1 MSDQE
6 GLQERPAMTLQS
18 AALFYAGLLVVW
30 LGMLKLAMSTTWFP
44 NGALIAYHLAA
55 GFVLNRWVLRDL
67 VKWHPQHATLN
78 NVVKAKLSAFFFWP
92 LAYAGILIRMLVNKV
107 L

>member
-1 MSDQE
+1 MSEQE
-6 GLQERPAMTLQS
+6 ARPARHPTSLQS
-18 AALFYAGLLVVW
+18 GAAVYAGLLVAW
-30 LGMLKLAMSTTWFP
+30 LGMLKLAMSTAWFP

-67 VKWHPQHATLN
+67 VQWHPQHATLN
-78 NVVKAKLSAFFFWP
+78 NVVKAKLSAFFLWP
-92 LAYAGILIRMLVNKV
+92 LAYAGILIRMLIDKV